1 MKEEKQELRYRLA
14 GGTSIEWSIATT
26 LDEFI
31 QNGVFEIKVINDAG
45 TLNLPFR
52 FTGDDVARLV
62 VSDNPQQGKL
72 QQGRSIA
79 QTLIMAGSN
88 GNEYK
93 NYTRT
98 AVFQGNNIIWSNWK
112 QSSSNEFEVLWSAAS
127 HVNTFIDQGTYTY
140 RL

>member
-14 GGTSIEWSIATT
+14 GGTSIEWSVATT
-26 LDEFI
+26 FDEFI
-31 QNGVFEIKVINDAG
+31 QNGVYEIKVINDAG

-79 QTLIMAGSN
+79 QEGIRHTEIFPDAPRAHG
-88 GNEYK
+88 G
-93 NYTRT
+93 
-98 AVFQGNNIIWSNWK
+98 QGCSGR
-112 QSSSNEFEVLWSAAS
+112 SS
-127 HVNTFIDQGTYTY
+127 HQ
-140 RL
+140 